1 MEYTE
6 IKRDS
11 KQDIEVI
18 YSRRYLML
26 MERTLFGHTNIK
38 PHKGILNKK
47 MCEKP
52 EVDDETKT

>member
-1 MEYTE
+1 
-6 IKRDS
+6 
-11 KQDIEVI
+11 
-18 YSRRYLML
+18 ML